1 MLNYIDRYNA
11 QGTTMRS
18 FTLPFP
24 TLLAG
29 FVAVLVGYASSA
41 AIIWQAAAAAGADA
55 SQIAG
60 WMTALGLGM
69 GVSTLALTL
78 WRKVPILTA
87 WSTPGAA
94 LLVTGLQGV
103 TLSQAVG
110 VFIFAN
116 ALIVLCGITGI
127 FARLMKI
134 IPHSLAAAMLAGIL
148 LRFGMQAF
156 ASLQGNLLLCG
167 SMFAVWLLCKVWLP
181 RFAVVAALLA
191 GGAVAGFSG
200 EVTTSQI
207 TFSFVAPSWIAPEF
221 TPALLLSVGVPFF
234 LVTMASQNAP
244 GFATLQASGYRV
256 PVSPLI
262 VATGGLALLLSPFGV
277 YSICIAAI
285 TAAICQSPEAHPD
298 PQKRWLAAAAAG
310 VFYLLAGIFGGSITS
325 LMSALPMAWIQ
336 MLAGLA
342 LLGTISGSL
351 FQALNQESERDAAVV
366 TFLVTASGVTLGG
379 VGSAFWGLVLGGV
392 SYVLLSTLRR
402 A

>member
-1 MLNYIDRYNA
+1 
-11 QGTTMRS
+11 MRS

-41 AIIWQAAAAAGADA
+41 AIIWQAAATAGADA

-156 ASLQGNLLLCG
+156 ASLQANLLLCG

-207 TFSFVAPSWIAPEF
+207 AFSFVAPSWIAPEF

-342 LLGTISGSL
+342 LLGTIGGSL
-351 FQALNQESERDAAVV
+351 FQALNHESERDAAVV
-366 TFLVTASGVTLGG
+366 TFLVTASGVTLAGI
-379 VGSAFWGLVLGGV
+379 GSAFWGLVLGGV

>member
-1 MLNYIDRYNA
+1 
-11 QGTTMRS
+11 MRS

-94 LLVTGLQGV
+94 LLVSGLHGV
-103 TLSQAVG
+103 TLAQAIG

-116 ALIVLCGITGI
+116 GLIVLCGVTGL

-156 ASLQGNLLLCG
+156 SSLQGNLLLCG
-167 SMFAVWLLCKVWLP
+167 SMLAAWLICKVCLP

-191 GGAVAGFSG
+191 GIAVAALSG
-200 EVTTSQI
+200 DVTGSHI
-207 TFSFVAPSWIAPEF
+207 SWRFVAPAFIAPEF
-221 TPALLLSVGVPFF
+221 TPALLLSVGVPFS
-234 LVTMASQNAP
+234 LLPWLRRMP
-244 GFATLQASGYRV
+244 
-256 PVSPLI
+256 P
-262 VATGGLALLLSPFGV
+262 ALLPCRLR
-277 YSICIAAI
+277 AI
-285 TAAICQSPEAHPD
+285 GFRLH
-298 PQKRWLAAAAAG
+298 R
-310 VFYLLAGIFGGSITS
+310 
-325 LMSALPMAWIQ
+325 
-336 MLAGLA
+336 
-342 LLGTISGSL
+342 
-351 FQALNQESERDAAVV
+351 
-366 TFLVTASGVTLGG
+366 
-379 VGSAFWGLVLGGV
+379 
-392 SYVLLSTLRR
+392 
-402 A
+402 